1 MSRWHVWGSEPQQV
15 LLGEILPMHSLCDK
29 HGPGMGSPENR
40 KLIRQLSSPLKYPH
54 PRCRQ
59 ENCTKFHQCASWLG
73 STILKMLSV
82 KNIVSNYSGI
92 KMKIRGEINILMPT
106 LNNIN
111 STGFDAGT
119 VSTRIYHGRKRRER
133 YS

>member
-1 MSRWHVWGSEPQQV
+1 MSGAVSPQQV
-15 LLGEILPMHSLCDK
+15 LLGEILPMHSLWDN

-40 KLIRQLSSPLKYPH
+40 KLIRQLSSPLKYPQ